1 MIVNMF
7 LSFQKLVIIKMT
19 IKDTI
24 KNIILC
30 SNKNNL
36 TDRN

>member
-19 IKDTI
+19 ITDTI
-24 KNIILC
+24 KNITLC